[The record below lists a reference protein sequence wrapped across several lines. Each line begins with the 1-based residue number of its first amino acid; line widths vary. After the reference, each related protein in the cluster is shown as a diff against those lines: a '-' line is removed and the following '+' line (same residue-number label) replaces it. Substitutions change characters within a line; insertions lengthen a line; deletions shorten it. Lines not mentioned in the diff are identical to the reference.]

1 MQKSFKNKFS
11 WPNHPLISC
20 IAYVILLFV
29 EFKLCR
35 LCPLIV
41 LTLSFSCVSF
51 DFLLCEI
58 QIVLTLAFCCVHFD
72 FFNFC
77 RLCPSIVLTLAF
89 YCVDFKWHIKLGGDE
104 LGKDTGIRVQEGGED
119 GKEDG
124 WENASFQKGD
134 VSWVESGGI
143 WENTTGGQVDGP
155 FVWETTVSFLIICNK
170 PTTKDLFRNKAMC
183 SVLTSLDTLSL
194 RYTWK
199 NIWHS

>member
-1 MQKSFKNKFS
+1 MKKPLLVLVARRRRRSFIGSLIFKYLMQKSFKNKFS

-58 QIVLTLAFCCVHFD
+58 QIVLTLAFCFVHFD

-77 RLCPSIVLTLAF
+77 RLCPSIVLTLSF
-89 YCVDFKWHIKLGGDE
+89 YCVDFKCHIPDFLRDFCLWKLP
-104 LGKDTGIRVQEGGED
+104 LYT
-119 GKEDG
+119 
-124 WENASFQKGD
+124 F
-134 VSWVESGGI
+134 
-143 WENTTGGQVDGP
+143 P
-155 FVWETTVSFLIICNK
+155 
-170 PTTKDLFRNKAMC
+170 RNMFPLPKC
-183 SVLTSLDTLSL
+183 
-194 RYTWK
+194 
-199 NIWHS
+199 

>member
-1 MQKSFKNKFS
+1 MKKPLLVLVARRRRRSFIGSLIFKFLMQKSFKNKFS

-77 RLCPSIVLTLAF
+77 RLCPSIVLTLSF
-89 YCVDFKWHIKLGGDE
+89 YCVDFKCHMFEFLERSSPMTWALWWVNCLFLGGRH
-104 LGKDTGIRVQEGGED
+104 IGET
-119 GKEDG
+119 E
-124 WENASFQKGD
+124 A
-134 VSWVESGGI
+134 
-143 WENTTGGQVDGP
+143 
-155 FVWETTVSFLIICNK
+155 
-170 PTTKDLFRNKAMC
+170 DL
-183 SVLTSLDTLSL
+183 T
-194 RYTWK
+194 
-199 NIWHS
+199 

>member
-1 MQKSFKNKFS
+1 MKKPLLVLVARRRRRSFIGSLIFKFLMQKSFKNKFS

-89 YCVDFKWHIKLGGDE
+89 YCVDFKWHMWFWFGFWHHFALFQPSYWQTILSRQW
-104 LGKDTGIRVQEGGED
+104 LFTTGI
-119 GKEDG
+119 
-124 WENASFQKGD
+124 
-134 VSWVESGGI
+134 
-143 WENTTGGQVDGP
+143 
-155 FVWETTVSFLIICNK
+155 CHK
-170 PTTKDLFRNKAMC
+170 PCRSLLNQ
-183 SVLTSLDTLSL
+183 TSQWW
-194 RYTWK
+194 R
-199 NIWHS
+199 

>member
-1 MQKSFKNKFS
+1 MKKPLLVLVARRRRRSFIGSLIFKFLMQKSFKNKFS

-77 RLCPSIVLTLAF
+77 RLCPSIVLTLSF
-89 YCVDFKWHIKLGGDE
+89 YCVDFKWHMSKLAIVYLCQ
-104 LGKDTGIRVQEGGED
+104 LGCLGMCVRSKLC
-119 GKEDG
+119 
-124 WENASFQKGD
+124 
-134 VSWVESGGI
+134 WVGRIE
-143 WENTTGGQVDGP
+143 P
-155 FVWETTVSFLIICNK
+155 CL
-170 PTTKDLFRNKAMC
+170 PLY
-183 SVLTSLDTLSL
+183 L
-194 RYTWK
+194 
-199 NIWHS
+199 

>member
-58 QIVLTLAFCCVHFD
+58 QIVLTLSFCCIHFD

-77 RLCPSIVLTLAF
+77 RLCPSIVLTLSF
-89 YCVDFKWHIKLGGDE
+89 YCVDFKCHMAKCANGGFC
-104 LGKDTGIRVQEGGED
+104 
-119 GKEDG
+119 
-124 WENASFQKGD
+124 AS
-134 VSWVESGGI
+134 
-143 WENTTGGQVDGP
+143 
-155 FVWETTVSFLIICNK
+155 VSFLEQAVVISEVKRSAVGCSFADTANS
-170 PTTKDLFRNKAMC
+170 TTAAAAFDGLAARSRSPAFPLIHALVSKTWA
-183 SVLTSLDTLSL
+183 SLSL
-194 RYTWK
+194 LGCHKLCQSTRRRSQIATACRYILNK
-199 NIWHS
+199 G

>member
-1 MQKSFKNKFS
+1 MERNLFLGCVLNSSVRLEIGSGRSGNGLRCLEPGQKFRIFNSDHFTFLKNLNPTSGSRFS
-11 WPNHPLISC
+11 LPAQKHD
-20 IAYVILLFV
+20 IACVILLFV

-89 YCVDFKWHIKLGGDE
+89 YCVDFK
-104 LGKDTGIRVQEGGED
+104 
-119 GKEDG
+119 
-124 WENASFQKGD
+124 
-134 VSWVESGGI
+134 
-143 WENTTGGQVDGP
+143 
-155 FVWETTVSFLIICNK
+155 
-170 PTTKDLFRNKAMC
+170 
-183 SVLTSLDTLSL
+183 
-194 RYTWK
+194 
-199 NIWHS
+199 